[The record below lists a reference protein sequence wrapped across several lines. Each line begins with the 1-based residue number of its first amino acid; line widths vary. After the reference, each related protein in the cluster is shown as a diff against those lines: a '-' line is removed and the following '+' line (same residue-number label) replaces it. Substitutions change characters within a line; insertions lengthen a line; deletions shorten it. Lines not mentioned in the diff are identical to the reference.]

1 MFILVTLCNIIVI
14 DFNKNGGTIF
24 VGREDCL
31 TIYNTKYC
39 TSLNTIFCVLSWIYR
54 LKTQLNGNMK

>member
-1 MFILVTLCNIIVI
+1 MVCSEQSKLITFCNIIVI

-31 TIYNTKYC
+31 TIFKYNILCLILDIST
-39 TSLNTIFCVLSWIYR
+39 
-54 LKTQLNGNMK
+54 

>member
-1 MFILVTLCNIIVI
+1 MVCSEQSKLITLCNIIVI

-39 TSLNTIFCVLSWIYR
+39 TSLNTVFCVLS
-54 LKTQLNGNMK
+54 